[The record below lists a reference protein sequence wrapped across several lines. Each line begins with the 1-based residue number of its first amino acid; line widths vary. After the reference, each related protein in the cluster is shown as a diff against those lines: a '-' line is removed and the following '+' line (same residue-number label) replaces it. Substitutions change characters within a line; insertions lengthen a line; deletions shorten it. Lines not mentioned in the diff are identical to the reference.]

1 MQMQKGTE
9 LSTAN
14 PYSKNFLDKEESWET
29 NKQKNL
35 YNNKTKMSAAK

>member
-1 MQMQKGTE
+1 MQKGTE

-14 PYSKNFLDKEESWET
+14 PYSKNFLDKEESW
-29 NKQKNL
+29 KKKKNL